1 MSGGNI
7 ISSYQDA
14 IRQALAPV
22 AAAWA
27 GTGFIINYPDVV
39 ENVPLTSVPWA
50 RVTLQHAQS
59 DQRSI
64 SRPGQLY
71 TSQGIMIIQVFTPQG
86 SGISSTQKTSLVT
99 LILSALR
106 GQQTDGGLFF
116 MRVTPKE
123 IGASGQ
129 WYQTN
134 ISCQFQYDERLS

>member
-1 MSGGNI
+1 MSGGTVAG
-7 ISSYQDA
+7 YQDA

-22 AAAWA
+22 ASAWS

-39 ENVPLTSVPWA
+39 EKVPSASTPWA
-50 RVTLQHAQS
+50 RVTFQHVQS
-59 DQRSI
+59 EQRSI

-71 TSQGIMIIQVFTPQG
+71 TSQGIMITQVFTPQG
-86 SGISSTQKTSLVT
+86 SGISSTQKSDLVQ
-99 LILSALR
+99 LILDALR
-106 GQQTDGGLFF
+106 GQQTSGGLFF

-134 ISCQFQYDERLS
+134 ISCFFQYDERLS